1 MKKHFGGECTLGNS
15 RDDGDVMKRFL
26 TFSLLGPAIGGLV
39 LFHVI
44 TLSGNSDQPWY
55 ELSKTLLAALVIL
68 PLIYLLGIFP
78 ALLIAGLDRALKSVN
93 ADLRMTICGAVAYV
107 GIEAWYDLCAGA
119 DKILLVGL
127 AGLIPSVI
135 CSWLA
140 DSPREHVNV
149 EQVAVEEA
157 FGG

>member
-1 MKKHFGGECTLGNS
+1 
-15 RDDGDVMKRFL
+15 MKRFL
-26 TFSLLGPAIGGLV
+26 TFSLFGPAIGGLV

-44 TLSGNSDQPWY
+44 TLSGNPDQPWY
-55 ELSKTLLAALVIL
+55 AALSRTFLASLMIL

-78 ALLIAGLDRALKSVN
+78 ALLIASLDRALKNVN

-107 GIEAWYDLCAGA
+107 GIDAWYDLCVGA

-135 CSWLA
+135 CSWLT
-140 DSPREHVNV
+140 DSPCESAGAGEVQR
-149 EQVAVEEA
+149 
-157 FGG
+157 G

>member
-1 MKKHFGGECTLGNS
+1 
-15 RDDGDVMKRFL
+15 MKRFL
-26 TFSLLGPAIGGLV
+26 TFSLVGPAIGGLV

-55 ELSKTLLAALVIL
+55 ELSKTFLASLVIL

-78 ALLIAGLDRALKSVN
+78 ALLIAGLDRALKNIN

-107 GIEAWYDLCAGA
+107 GIEAWYALCVGA

-135 CSWLA
+135 CSWLT

-149 EQVAVEEA
+149 EQVAIEEA